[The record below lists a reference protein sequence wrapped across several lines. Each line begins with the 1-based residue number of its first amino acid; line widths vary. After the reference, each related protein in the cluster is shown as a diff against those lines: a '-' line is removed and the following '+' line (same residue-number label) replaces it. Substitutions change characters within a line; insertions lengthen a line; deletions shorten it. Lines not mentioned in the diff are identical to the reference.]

1 LNKRANG
8 IENTSRIV
16 EEVFATLTWGVLV
29 TWVSDMSYYAP
40 RCIEKEIF
48 GITLQHLFW
57 INTYDILM
65 FDYVGSYRRYK
76 TRSEFNNWPVARTG
90 HSITQAHNVT
100 FMFGGFINK
109 YGKVKMHCTKIIAA
123 TFFCFSP
130 KNVTKCLW

>member
-1 LNKRANG
+1 M
-8 IENTSRIV
+8 TCSCHM
-16 EEVFATLTWGVLV
+16 
-29 TWVSDMSYYAP
+29 SDMSYAP
-40 RCIEKEIF
+40 RCIKKETF

-90 HSITQAHNVT
+90 HSLTQAHNVT

-109 YGKVKMHCTKIIAA
+109 YGKVKMHFTKIIAA
-123 TFFCFSP
+123 TLFVFP
-130 KNVTKCLW
+130 LKM